1 MLFSELLSTLSVGFE
16 AGRRVLVFTDEK
28 QAQHY
33 YRTASDFSEDFATAV
48 TAATRCEHGSRPTIV
63 WIVESRHKRTRAA
76 GRMRQTRKLISET
89 TARLTTSK
97 GGRDL
102 SREGWLRHEA

>member
-1 MLFSELLSTLSVGFE
+1 LSTLSVGFE

-33 YRTASDFSEDFATAV
+33 YRTASDFATAV
-48 TAATRCEHGSRPTIV
+48 TAATRCEHGSRPTIAIV

-76 GRMRQTRKLISET
+76 G
-89 TARLTTSK
+89 
-97 GGRDL
+97 G
-102 SREGWLRHEA
+102 